1 MSQRQEDLLNGLKK
15 ANAYTH
21 SAYRITV
28 IETHISWI
36 LLTGKIAYKIK
47 KPVKFGHVLDFSN
60 LRLRKKFCQK
70 EFTLNKQLCGRMYL
84 GVVKIIKI
92 DNTYKLVN
100 LDKIGTSLEFA
111 VKMREIPQKFRMD
124 NLLVF
129 NKINNRILNGLID
142 KLVRF
147 HNLAYTNITISK
159 HGSPQAMKAKIRENF
174 RTLSRFAKIDA
185 SFEDKLNLFVKNN
198 YKLFDERRKRFR
210 VRDIHGDL
218 YLKNIFCMKGKFY
231 LYDRIEFNDS
241 LRYGDI
247 AEDVAHLAMDI
258 HYHKREG
265 MQSYFISR
273 YINKSNDTS
282 LINIIYFMMCYKAC
296 VRAKVSLFRAGQLVN
311 RNHKSKYTKEA
322 KEHFK
327 LARKYMKMF

>member
-15 ANAYTH
+15 ANSYTH

-100 LDKIGTSLEFA
+100 LDKMGTSLEFA

-129 NKINNRILNGLID
+129 NKIN
-142 KLVRF
+142 
-147 HNLAYTNITISK
+147 
-159 HGSPQAMKAKIRENF
+159 
-174 RTLSRFAKIDA
+174 
-185 SFEDKLNLFVKNN
+185 
-198 YKLFDERRKRFR
+198 
-210 VRDIHGDL
+210 
-218 YLKNIFCMKGKFY
+218 
-231 LYDRIEFNDS
+231 
-241 LRYGDI
+241 I
-247 AEDVAHLAMDI
+247 A
-258 HYHKREG
+258 
-265 MQSYFISR
+265 F
-273 YINKSNDTS
+273 
-282 LINIIYFMMCYKAC
+282 
-296 VRAKVSLFRAGQLVN
+296 
-311 RNHKSKYTKEA
+311 
-322 KEHFK
+322 
-327 LARKYMKMF
+327 